1 MQEDSVFKKE
11 YVLLDADVSTKE
23 ECLAFI
29 AEKAVEFGI
38 SSGVQATVD
47 GFMERENV
55 DSTGFSDGFAIPH
68 TRCDAILKPSVL
80 VVKTKHG
87 IDWPSMDG
95 EPTVVV
101 LALLVPKEVGG
112 TVHLKLLSA
121 LSRKLVN
128 AEFQKSLLNSD
139 NPDEIFGIINQAI
152 QS

>member
-1 MQEDSVFKKE
+1 MQEDSVFKRE
-11 YVLLDADVSTKE
+11 YVLMNADVSTKE

-29 AEKAVEFGI
+29 AGKAVEFGI
-38 SSGVQATVD
+38 SSSVQGTID
-47 GFMERENV
+47 GFLEREKV

-68 TRCDAILKPSVL
+68 TRCDAILKPSVM
-80 VVKTKHG
+80 VVKTKRG

-101 LALLVPKEVGG
+101 FALLVPKQVGS

-128 AEFQKSLLNSD
+128 AEFQKSLLNSCD
-139 NPDEIFGIINQAI
+139 PDEIFGIINQAI